1 MKQPKLGKKI
11 SELRTEKGLTQEEL
25 VEKCNISVRTI
36 QRIEAGEV
44 TPRSYTIKTILAA
57 LNYDLSQLAE
67 DEPNSADSFVGGVKR
82 LMLIDMDTEKPT
94 DFLIKQLNIAWIFG
108 IVYFIIGF
116 FEGAADYYLFSEDRM
131 IFSNGVYMAIKVIAL
146 LSFVFFQRGF
156 IMIGGLFRN
165 YLLRIISF
173 IMIIALVLLT
183 GYDIIALFYDA
194 METEFVAG
202 ASALTFG
209 IIGIIYGIALF
220 RLGKSLGDIAKF
232 AGVLEIIAGCFLVTI
247 LLSFF
252 GLLVAVPA
260 LLLEIIVIFKV
271 IEVIKGKESGGSL
284 EIG

>member
-57 LNYDLSQLAE
+57 LDYDLSQLTE
-67 DEPNSADSFVGGVKR
+67 DEPNFQDSLAGGVER
-82 LMLIDMDTEKPT
+82 LILIDINAEKPT
-94 DFLIKQLNIAWIFG
+94 NFLINQLHIAWILG
-108 IVYFIIGF
+108 IVYFIVGF
-116 FEGAADYYLFSEDRM
+116 FEGAADYYLFSEDQM
-131 IFSNGVYMAIKVIAL
+131 IFSSGVYIAIKFIAL
-146 LSFVFFQRGF
+146 LSFAFFQRGF
-156 IMIGGLFRN
+156 IMVGGLFRN

-183 GYDIIALFYDA
+183 GYDIISLFYGA
-194 METEFVAG
+194 VETVIVLG
-202 ASALTFG
+202 ASAITFG

-220 RLGKSLGDIAKF
+220 RLRKSLGDIAKF
-232 AGVLEIIAGCFLVTI
+232 AGVLEIIGGCFLVTI

-252 GLLVAVPA
+252 GLLISIPA
-260 LLLEIIVIFKV
+260 LLLQIILIFKV
-271 IEVIKGKESGGSL
+271 IEVVKGKESGDGVVN
-284 EIG
+284 

>member
-57 LNYDLSQLAE
+57 LDYDLSQLSE
-67 DEPNSADSFVGGVKR
+67 DEPNFQDSLAGGVKR
-82 LMLIDMDTEKPT
+82 LMLIDMDAEKPT
-94 DFLIKQLNIAWIFG
+94 HFFINQLHIAWILG
-108 IVYFIIGF
+108 IVYFIVGF
-116 FEGAADYYLFSEDRM
+116 FEGAADYYLFFEDRM
-131 IFSNGVYMAIKVIAL
+131 IFSNGVYIAIKVIAL
-146 LSFVFFQRGF
+146 LSYAFFQRGF

-173 IMIIALVLLT
+173 IMIIALLLLT
-183 GYDIIALFYDA
+183 AYDIISLFYDA
-194 METEFVAG
+194 LQTDIVLG
-202 ASALTFG
+202 ASAITFG

-220 RLGKSLGDIAKF
+220 RLRKSLGDIPKL
-232 AGVLEIIAGCFLVTI
+232 AGVLEIIGGCFLASI

-252 GLLVAVPA
+252 SVVISIPA

-271 IEVIKGKESGGSL
+271 IEVIKGKESGGS
-284 EIG
+284 